1 MVITPRRVM
10 TDEHKEAI
18 KLSRI
23 RSAAVRRFLESN
35 QTQPKKRG
43 RKRTVASITA
53 KIERLKQDIA
63 NPGTSPINKLNWIA
77 QSKKLEAE
85 LEKIKKTFDPEVQA
99 EIERDFIEHAKG
111 YGESRGIQK
120 AAWLEIGVS
129 PEMLAKAGIQ

>member
-1 MVITPRRVM
+1 M

-35 QTQPKKRG
+35 QSQPLESNQSQPKKRG

-77 QSKKLEAE
+77 QSNKLEAE
-85 LEKIKKTFDPEVQA
+85 LEKIKETFDPEVQA
-99 EIERDFIEHAKG
+99 EIERDFIEHAKA